1 MTLYG
6 ISTIASGSLRRGAED
21 ALGRRRDRPPTAGK
35 HSEKSI
41 NIRLPMLRDAQ
52 VLTSGRVNSI
62 APTKRDLVMKR
73 PHRRQF
79 LHLAAGAAALPVV
92 SQAAR
97 AQAYPSRAVRIIVG
111 FTAGGAFDLTARLIG
126 PWLSQRLGQQ
136 FIVENRPGG
145 GTNIATEAVVRAP
158 ADGHTLLLCG
168 AVNAINATLYEKLN
182 FDFLRDLA
190 PVASVIRFPNVIDL
204 NPSFPAKTIP
214 EFIAYAKT
222 NRGKINM
229 ASSGNGTSQ
238 HLSGELFK
246 MMTGVNL
253 VHVPYRGAA
262 QALTDLIGGQV
273 QVSFDPLPPAIEL
286 IRSGKVR
293 ALAVTTA
300 VRSDALPDVPTVGE
314 FVPGYEAS
322 GWNGVVV
329 PRNTP
334 IEIIQKLNTEINAG
348 LADPGI
354 RAKLTDLGGM
364 VLAGSAADFGKLIAD
379 EIDKWSKV
387 IKFAGVKPD

>member
-1 MTLYG
+1 M
-6 ISTIASGSLRRGAED
+6 
-21 ALGRRRDRPPTAGK
+21 
-35 HSEKSI
+35 
-41 NIRLPMLRDAQ
+41 RLP
-52 VLTSGRVNSI
+52 
-62 APTKRDLVMKR
+62 
-73 PHRRQF
+73 RRQF
-79 LHLAAGAAALPVV
+79 LHLVAVAAMLPAASRIAK
-92 SQAAR
+92 
-97 AQAYPSRAVRIIVG
+97 AQGYPTRPVRIIVG
-111 FTAGGAFDLTARLIG
+111 FTAGGNFDLTARLISQ
-126 PWLSQRLGQQ
+126 WLSQRLGQQ
-136 FIVENRPGG
+136 FIVENRPGA

-158 ADGHTLLLCG
+158 ADGHTLLRGG

-182 FDFLRDLA
+182 FDFLRDIA

-214 EFIAYAKT
+214 EFIAYAKA
-222 NRGKINM
+222 NPAKVNM

-253 VHVPYRGAA
+253 VHVPYRGAP

-300 VRSDALPDVPTVGE
+300 VRSDALPDVSTVGE

-322 GWNGVVV
+322 GWNGIVA

-379 EIDKWSKV
+379 EIDKWGKV
-387 IKFAGVKPD
+387 IRFAGVKPD

>member
-1 MTLYG
+1 MS
-6 ISTIASGSLRRGAED
+6 IGAM
-21 ALGRRRDRPPTAGK
+21 K
-35 HSEKSI
+35 
-41 NIRLPMLRDAQ
+41 LP
-52 VLTSGRVNSI
+52 
-62 APTKRDLVMKR
+62 
-73 PHRRQF
+73 RRQL
-79 LHLAAGAAALPVV
+79 LHLVAGAALLPAALRI
-92 SQAAR
+92 AK
-97 AQAYPSRAVRIIVG
+97 AQGYPTRPVRIIVG
-111 FTAGGAFDLTARLIG
+111 FTAGGNFDLTARLISQ
-126 PWLSQRLGQQ
+126 WLSQRLGQQ
-136 FIVENRPGG
+136 FIVENRPGA

-158 ADGHTLLLCG
+158 ADGHTLLLGG

-182 FDFLRDLA
+182 FDFLRDMA

-214 EFIAYAKT
+214 EFIAYAKA
-222 NRGKINM
+222 NPGKVNM

-253 VHVPYRGAA
+253 VHVPYRGAP

-300 VRSDALPDVPTVGE
+300 LRSDALPDVSTVGE

-322 GWNGVVV
+322 GWNGIVA

-364 VLAGSAADFGKLIAD
+364 VLASSAADFGKLIAD
-379 EIDKWSKV
+379 EIHKWGKV

>member
-1 MTLYG
+1 M
-6 ISTIASGSLRRGAED
+6 
-21 ALGRRRDRPPTAGK
+21 K
-35 HSEKSI
+35 
-41 NIRLPMLRDAQ
+41 LP
-52 VLTSGRVNSI
+52 
-62 APTKRDLVMKR
+62 
-73 PHRRQF
+73 RRQL
-79 LHLAAGAAALPVV
+79 LHLVAGAAMLPAALRI
-92 SQAAR
+92 AK
-97 AQAYPSRAVRIIVG
+97 AQGYPTRPVRIIVG
-111 FTAGGAFDLTARLIG
+111 FTAGGNFDLTARLISQ
-126 PWLSQRLGQQ
+126 WLSQRLGQQ
-136 FIVENRPGG
+136 FIVENRPGA

-158 ADGHTLLLCG
+158 ADGHTLLLGG

-182 FDFLRDLA
+182 FDFLRDMA

-214 EFIAYAKT
+214 EFIAYAKA
-222 NRGKINM
+222 NPGKVNM

-253 VHVPYRGAA
+253 VHVPYRGAP

-300 VRSDALPDVPTVGE
+300 VRSDALPDVSTVGE

-322 GWNGVVV
+322 GWNGIVA

-364 VLAGSAADFGKLIAD
+364 VLASSAADFGKLIAD
-379 EIDKWSKV
+379 EIDKWGKV
-387 IKFAGVKPD
+387 IKFAGVKPE